1 MKEFRCNEDCEL
13 FKGNCGKHHI
23 DYQGHIVWDC
33 PHEQY
38 YTGVLG
44 DVPSCFHPSK
54 EFKEKQRLN
63 KQITIGEMESI
74 LDEIKTELY
83 ATAEMHDDGDYYLR
97 EEWIGEIF
105 DKYKLDSEDI

>member
-23 DYQGHIVWDC
+23 DWQGHTVWDC
-33 PHEQY
+33 PHEHY
-38 YTGVLG
+38 YAGVIG
-44 DVPSCFHPSK
+44 DFPRCFQPSK

-74 LDEIKTELY
+74 LDKIRAEIDSHCGDNRDRNDGLY
-83 ATAEMHDDGDYYLR
+83 IAMKIIEKYQAEVS
-97 EEWIGEIF
+97 
-105 DKYKLDSEDI
+105 K